1 MTISDENRIYFD
13 TDTQKWLL
21 EQPDGQIREP
31 TSEELEEWL
40 DYLESLNRSAGEYP
54 GNAEEFTD

>member
-1 MTISDENRIYFD
+1 MANENRIYFD

-31 TSEELEEWL
+31 TPEELEEWL
-40 DYLESLNRSAGEYP
+40 DYLESINQGSDREP
-54 GNAEEFTD
+54 PT